1 MDPFSPFRHPTLL
14 STMLLLGF
22 YQDAAIR
29 PSLSPSLAALLSISA
44 PSKRT
49 SCQRG
54 PCHRTSHRDALP
66 PRDFFSFAGK
76 LHEDGGMEILPS
88 KDKGKRVGI

>member
-1 MDPFSPFRHPTLL
+1 MDPFSPFRHLSLL

-44 PSKRT
+44 PSRRT
-49 SCQRG
+49 SSQHG
-54 PCHRTSHRDALP
+54 PCRRTSHRDALS

-76 LHEDGGMEILPS
+76 LHEDGGMAILPS
-88 KDKGKRVGI
+88 KDKGKRVGV